1 MVKFSL
7 TYITSVQRCLNP
19 LLQNQCIPF
28 FCCPL
33 FFQEHLTSSP
43 GSTKWQTK
51 IVLTTKVR
59 PSFFFLEKERVEGI
73 YDVQIAGKHICKS
86 KIESRHFYFSSQAK
100 LSQVLII
107 TPRQRKVTHFSRI
120 CPSSRKGG
128 NSTLSLKK

>member
-59 PSFFFLEKERVEGI
+59 PSFFFWRKRGWKEFMMFRLLENTFASQKLNLDIFTLAPRQNSPRCLSSPLDKGKSLIFRESVPPVEKEGT
-73 YDVQIAGKHICKS
+73 QLCH
-86 KIESRHFYFSSQAK
+86 
-100 LSQVLII
+100 
-107 TPRQRKVTHFSRI
+107 
-120 CPSSRKGG
+120 
-128 NSTLSLKK
+128 